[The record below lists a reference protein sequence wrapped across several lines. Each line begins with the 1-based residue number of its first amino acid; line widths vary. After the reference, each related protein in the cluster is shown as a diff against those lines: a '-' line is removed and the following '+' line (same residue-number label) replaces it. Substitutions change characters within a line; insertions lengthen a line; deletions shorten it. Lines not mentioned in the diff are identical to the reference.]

1 MKYPHR
7 PDFPCRSREVSAL
20 MCVVVCI
27 QIQMIDIQKSGE
39 WNDGGTEG
47 AGTIAEWRD
56 DEFFRVEYIDDV
68 VQPDRQK
75 RDVIIKNLTY
85 LRVFLQGFIS
95 RIAVEI
101 DVVFRQGMYQH
112 LVVGIAFAGSAVA
125 ASAWNAV
132 LPDDHMSDFPR
143 ISGEPGNI
151 SLLSRLPRPI
161 PLDNVTQ

>member
-1 MKYPHR
+1 MPTPSSAKIL
-7 PDFPCRSREVSAL
+7 PCRSREVSAL

-27 QIQMIDIQKSGE
+27 QIQMIDIQKSG
-39 WNDGGTEG
+39 
-47 AGTIAEWRD
+47 EWRD

-75 RDVIIKNLTY
+75 RDVIIKNLTC

-95 RIAVEI
+95 RIAVEF
-101 DVVFRQGMYQH
+101 DVVFRQGMFQH
-112 LVVGIAFAGSAVA
+112 LVGGIAFEASAVA

-161 PLDNVTQ
+161 PLDN

>member
-1 MKYPHR
+1 
-7 PDFPCRSREVSAL
+7 

-75 RDVIIKNLTY
+75 RDVIIKNLTC

-95 RIAVEI
+95 RIAVEF
-101 DVVFRQGMYQH
+101 DVVFRQGMFQH
-112 LVVGIAFAGSAVA
+112 LVGGIAFEASAVA